1 MPRLS
6 HTLNGKRKTRNTA
19 LPTSPRTKDPLKT
32 HHRPRLLFWSGDSA
46 STDEVGDWAVGDLL
60 LFLLSSTP
68 FSASELEK
76 KEKRFT
82 LDIRREVDGDMMRGP

>member
-1 MPRLS
+1 M
-6 HTLNGKRKTRNTA
+6 
-19 LPTSPRTKDPLKT
+19 
-32 HHRPRLLFWSGDSA
+32 
-46 STDEVGDWAVGDLL
+46 GDLL